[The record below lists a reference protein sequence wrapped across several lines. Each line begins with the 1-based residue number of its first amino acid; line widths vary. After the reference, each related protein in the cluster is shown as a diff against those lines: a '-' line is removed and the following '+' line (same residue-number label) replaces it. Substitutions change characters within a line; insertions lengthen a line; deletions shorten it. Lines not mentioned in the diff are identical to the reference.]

1 MTEPSQSERN
11 RAQAAQAA
19 AIYRASIGPESGREA
34 WQAACDS
41 ASGAVAATFA
51 ATQNLAIVE
60 SALRQSAGHLRV
72 LRSLMAPP
80 ASQDQYALAVAAYSK
95 SAENTARPLAV
106 EKAEK
111 LALDFSARRD
121 RVLTSWLDQQ
131 RQPTPDE
138 LARTFARAVTIL
150 AQQALSTG
158 LRNNAA
164 DRQERDAIA
173 ILAARGWQEA
183 RDIAIAE
190 PSDLPERHFARKTR
204 VKAGLAYQEVDIA
217 CRLKGGYLLAMECK
231 VTNDTTNSTKRIN
244 DIVKKANA
252 WRAEFGT
259 RVKTAALL
267 QGVIKPADVDRLSE
281 LGIDVYWSH
290 DLDAFGAWIEAEA

>member
-1 MTEPSQSERN
+1 MTDASQSERN
-11 RAQAAQAA
+11 RVQAAQAA

-34 WQAACDS
+34 WQAACDAEAS
-41 ASGAVAATFA
+41 AVEATLA
-51 ATQNLAIVE
+51 ATQNLATVE

-80 ASQDQYALAVAAYSK
+80 ASQDQYALAVPAYSK
-95 SAENTARPLAV
+95 SAESTARKLAA
-106 EKAEK
+106 EKAEE
-111 LALDFSARRD
+111 LALDFAARRD

-131 RQPTPDE
+131 RPPTQEE
-138 LARTFARAVTIL
+138 LAQTFARAVTIL

-164 DRQERDAIA
+164 DRQERNAIA
-173 ILAARGWQEA
+173 ILTASGWQEA
-183 RDIAIAE
+183 SDIAIAE
-190 PSDLPERHFARKTR
+190 PSDLPERHFARKAR

-281 LGIDVYWSH
+281 LGIHVFWSH
-290 DLDAFGAWIEAEA
+290 DLDVFGAWIEAQA